1 MRILLFSASM
11 IAVSSS
17 ALGQT
22 CEHYWEFSST
32 TDQVGGLVTT
42 QVGSPV
48 LGINA
53 TYGEAFPGA
62 GPSLNNLVNGT
73 AGGGG
78 HLEAS
83 LSSGGPLA
91 MDFGQD
97 SFSFSYW
104 AWDDFAGDGDARG
117 VRVFDNLLN
126 TEEGIQL
133 GTNLANDWNFRVDD
147 DQGAVHI
154 YNVTFQY
161 QAPRDQW
168 YHVVGVVERA
178 SGGGGTTTLYVDGA
192 MVMAIP
198 FVDTQTGSNMAGNVA
213 PTQDLLIGAINGGSS
228 AGGAQSQ
235 GLDDLAFYRG
245 VLSAADAAGLAS
257 GALRPLD
264 FGGPVQRYCSPAV
277 PNSTGAPGVVDALG
291 SLQAASNALTLEASS
306 LPANAFGFFLT
317 SQSQGQIAQPGGS
330 QGVLCLGGG
339 IGRYVGPG
347 QIKNSGAGGVFQLA
361 LDLTQTPTP
370 TGLVTVV
377 AGDTWNF
384 TAWHRDAVGGSVT
397 SNFTDAVSITFQ

>member
-1 MRILLFSASM
+1 MRIFLLSASM

-32 TDQVGGLVTT
+32 ADQVGGLVTT

-48 LGINA
+48 LGVNA

-62 GPSLNNLVNGT
+62 GPSLNNLVSGT
-73 AGGGG
+73 SGGGG

-83 LSSGGPLA
+83 VLSGGASA

-104 AWDDFAGDGDARG
+104 AWDDFAGDGDGRG

-178 SGGGGTTTLYVDGA
+178 PAGGGTTTLYVDGA

-213 PTQDLLIGAINGGSS
+213 PTQDLLIGAINGGSNV
-228 AGGAQSQ
+228 GGAQSQ
-235 GLDDLAFYRG
+235 GLDDLAFYSG
-245 VLSAADAAGLAS
+245 ALSAADASGLAS
-257 GALRPLD
+257 GALRPVD
-264 FGGPVQRYCSPAV
+264 FNGPVQRYCSPAV
-277 PNSTGAPGVVDALG
+277 PNSTGAPGTVDALG
-291 SLQAASNALTLEASS
+291 SLQASTNALTLEASS

-317 SQSQGQIAQPGGS
+317 SQSQGQIAQPG
-330 QGVLCLGGG
+330 
-339 IGRYVGPG
+339 
-347 QIKNSGAGGVFQLA
+347 
-361 LDLTQTPTP
+361 
-370 TGLVTVV
+370 
-377 AGDTWNF
+377 
-384 TAWHRDAVGGSVT
+384 
-397 SNFTDAVSITFQ
+397 

>member
-1 MRILLFSASM
+1 M
-11 IAVSSS
+11 
-17 ALGQT
+17 
-22 CEHYWEFSST
+22 
-32 TDQVGGLVTT
+32 
-42 QVGSPV
+42 
-48 LGINA
+48 
-53 TYGEAFPGA
+53 
-62 GPSLNNLVNGT
+62 
-73 AGGGG
+73 
-78 HLEAS
+78 
-83 LSSGGPLA
+83 A

-213 PTQDLLIGAINGGSS
+213 PTQDLLIGAINGGSN

-245 VLSAADAAGLAS
+245 ALSAADASGLAS
-257 GALRPLD
+257 GTLRPLD

-277 PNSTGAPGVVDALG
+277 ANSTGAPGTMDALG
-291 SLQAASNALTLEASS
+291 SFQAATNALTLEASS